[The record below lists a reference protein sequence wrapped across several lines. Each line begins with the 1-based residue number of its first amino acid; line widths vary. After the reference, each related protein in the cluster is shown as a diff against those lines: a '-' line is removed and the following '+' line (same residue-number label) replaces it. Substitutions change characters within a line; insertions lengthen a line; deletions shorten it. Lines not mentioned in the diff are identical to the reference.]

1 MKIQVPFL
9 NRTIELA
16 ESAKPT
22 KGKMTDEVGVAG
34 EVVFTGFK
42 DEEARIDKVSIAT
55 YREMVDRDPTIESLY
70 NIFTLP
76 VIAATYRIDPDEND
90 NAETQ
95 AEFVRRN
102 LLEPPHKGGM
112 ELPFSL
118 FLDQLLL
125 ATIDG
130 FQLWERVYRID
141 DAGLLALRKLAHR
154 DSIGLTLKRDKFGGY
169 AGAAQ
174 RVNYMGKWID
184 VELDAYKTFLFT
196 HNKARSFLYGRSAF
210 KSLYK
215 PYDKKRRL
223 EYLDSIALQND
234 AIKAKILKRTE
245 PGDLGKE
252 GKKARDKALAVLSKL
267 GETKPVASIPYGF
280 DVDTIK
286 SDGRSPHESIE
297 RQNSE
302 MARAFLATFA
312 LLGSQGKSSNV
323 GSYALSDNLADMLMT
338 SIKGFMTKIEE
349 HINQYLIADLIDLN
363 FADKH
368 YPEFHFDDI
377 TSDVVEV
384 MTEAFQK
391 LLEKDKISDE
401 MVQGIEEAAANRL
414 EIDLDAIKK
423 QREKQ
428 AKKDA
433 KEAEKKAAS
442 ESEGDDDDPNKPGGS
457 ELSDVSSRNF
467 PGLYDGLVDESK
479 LGCIML
485 DLQTFDVRPHVEAA
499 DADLY
504 TTDEAHSGGAVA
516 ETEAHVTLLYGL
528 LQNGNTIKDK
538 VDKVLDGLNIESV
551 VINDVGSFEVEPDA
565 PSVPIVAYVNS
576 NSSRGLYYD
585 GDNRLKQAH
594 DRLALLPHINTFGD
608 YQPHVTLAYV
618 KNDPD
623 IVQKWVKALGDK
635 LRGMRL
641 GVTGLNYG
649 DLPEESED
657 DDEGGAAG
665 DGGKFLSDGK
675 WWRPLTP
682 AEQTVKL
689 AELGQRMDTLEQQFL
704 DDIQPTVDTVIEDL
718 AKQASSVKSAN
729 DVTVALP
736 SSYSRVIA
744 VTIKTAYN
752 YAKTGAA
759 DELKVAAP
767 ATSKE
772 AVDGMQELTSFVVD
786 KQQDDLKNLI
796 RAEIIKAGRTNQ
808 LAEGDTPAPVEGE
821 TPPPPPESNFATA
834 LKVVLGAWFVA
845 KLRATASSI
854 VSQSVNNG
862 RNDVFDGVAKEGD
875 AFEYSAILD
884 TKVCAI
890 CTDLDGKV
898 VDFKEYRRTQ
908 WKPPIHFHCRCIW
921 ILLRRLLK
929 ETDTTLPKVTGLP
942 ETAGGK
948 YGPLL

>member
-9 NRTIELA
+9 NKTIELA
-16 ESAKPT
+16 EPAKPS

-42 DEEARIDKVSIAT
+42 DEEARADKTTIQT
-55 YREMVDRDPTIESLY
+55 YRDMLDKDPTVESLY

-76 VIAATYRIDPDEND
+76 VIAATYRIDADEND

-95 AEFVRRN
+95 AEFVRKN

-125 ATIDG
+125 SVVDG

-141 DAGLLALRKLAHR
+141 DEGHLALKKLAHR
-154 DSIGLTLKRDKFGGY
+154 DSIGLTLKRDKYGGY

-174 RVNYMGKWID
+174 RVNYMGEYKDI
-184 VELDAYKTFLFT
+184 ELEAYKTFLFT

-210 KSLYK
+210 KSLYPK
-215 PYDKKRRL
+215 YDKKKRL
-223 EYLDSIALQND
+223 EYLDSISLQND
-234 AIKAKILKRTE
+234 AIKAKLLKRTE
-245 PGDLGKE
+245 QGDLGKE
-252 GKKARDKALAVLSKL
+252 GKKARDKALSVLSKL
-267 GETKPVASIPYGF
+267 GETKPVGSIPYGF
-280 DVDTIK
+280 DVDVI
-286 SDGRSPHESIE
+286 SAEGRSPHESIE

-384 MTEAFQK
+384 MTESFQK

-414 EIDLDAIKK
+414 EIDLDAIRK

-428 AKKDA
+428 AKKDE
-433 KEAEKKAAS
+433 KEAARKAA
-442 ESEGDDDDPNKPGGS
+442 ESEEENGPQ
-457 ELSDVSSRNF
+457 LSDISSRNF
-467 PGLYDGLVDESK
+467 PGLYDGLVNEDK

-485 DLQTFDVRPHVEAA
+485 NLQTFDVRPHVEDA

-504 TTDEAHSGGAVA
+504 ATDEAHSGGAVA

-538 VDKVLDGLNIESV
+538 VDKVLDGINIESV
-551 VINDVGSFEVEPDA
+551 TINDVGSFEVEADA
-565 PSVPIVAYVNS
+565 PSVPIVAYVSS

-585 GDNRLKQAH
+585 GDNKLKQAH
-594 DRLALLPHINTFGD
+594 DRLALLPHVNTFGD
-608 YQPHVTLAYV
+608 YVPHVTLAYV

-635 LRGMRL
+635 LRGMRI
-641 GVTGLNYG
+641 GATGINYG
-649 DLPEESED
+649 DLPEEDD

-665 DGGKFLSDGK
+665 SGGKFLSDVH
-675 WWRPLTP
+675 WHRDLTE
-682 AEQTVKL
+682 AEKTVKF
-689 AELGQRMDTLEQQFL
+689 AEINERMDTLEQQF
-704 DDIQPTVDTVIEDL
+704 VDSMKPITEKLTGELVDAAI
-718 AKQASSVKSAN
+718 ATKSPLKF
-729 DVTVALP
+729 DVTLP
-736 SSYSRVIA
+736 ADYGKTIMA
-744 VTIKTAYN
+744 TIKTAFN
-752 YAKTGAA
+752 YGKITAA
-759 DELKVAAP
+759 DEDGVAAP
-767 ATSKE
+767 ATAADHVTKMREQS
-772 AVDGMQELTSFVVD
+772 DFVVD

-796 RAEIIKAGRTNQ
+796 RSELLTAQRTNA
-808 LAEGDTPAPVEGE
+808 LAEGDEQEGMTAE
-821 TPPPPPESNFATA
+821 EAFKAGLAATIAKWFEDKLKATA
-834 LKVVLGAWFVA
+834 GAIVPQGINDGRGATFD
-845 KLRATASSI
+845 ATAEDTDI
-854 VSQSVNNG
+854 YQW
-862 RNDVFDGVAKEGD
+862 
-875 AFEYSAILD
+875 SAILD
-884 TKVCAI
+884 GKCTLGI
-890 CTDLDGKV
+890 CPPLDGLTISRA
-898 VDFKEYRRTQ
+898 EYLVTR
-908 WKPPIHFHCRCIW
+908 WKPKLHWNCRC
-921 ILLRRLLK
+921 LLVRIRK
-929 ETDTTLPKVTGLP
+929 LPGSTGDVAIPDVTGFPL
-942 ETAGGK
+942 TSGG
-948 YGPLL
+948 YRGPII

>member
-1 MKIQVPFL
+1 MKIPFL
-9 NRTIELA
+9 NKTLELA
-16 ESAKPT
+16 EKTKPT

-34 EVVFTGFK
+34 EVVFNGFK
-42 DEEARIDKVSIAT
+42 DEEARADKTTIQTYRDMIDK
-55 YREMVDRDPTIESLY
+55 DPTVESLY

-95 AEFVRRN
+95 AQFVRKN

-125 ATIDG
+125 SVVDG

-141 DAGLLALRKLAHR
+141 EEGHLALKKLAHR
-154 DSIGLTLKRDKFGGY
+154 DSIGITLKRDKYGGY

-174 RVNYMGKWID
+174 RVNYMGEWKDI
-184 VELDAYKTFLFT
+184 ELEAYKTFLFT

-210 KSLYK
+210 KSLYPK
-215 PYDKKRRL
+215 YDKKRRL
-223 EYLDSIALQND
+223 EYLDSIGLQND
-234 AIKAKILKRTE
+234 AIKAKLLKRTE
-245 PGDLGKE
+245 QGDLGKE
-252 GKKARDKALAVLSKL
+252 GKKARDKALSVLTKL

-280 DVDTIK
+280 DVDVL
-286 SDGRSPHESIE
+286 DGEGRSPHESIE

-349 HINQYLIADLIDLN
+349 HINQYLIADIIDLN
-363 FADKH
+363 FAEKH

-384 MTEAFQK
+384 MTESFQK

-428 AKKDA
+428 AKKDE
-433 KEAEKKAAS
+433 KEAARKAAQS
-442 ESEGDDDDPNKPGGS
+442 EEDGK
-457 ELSDVSSRNF
+457 ELSDISSRNF
-467 PGLYDGLVDESK
+467 PGLYDGLVDEGK

-485 DLQTFDVRPHVEAA
+485 DLQTFDVRPHVEGA

-504 TTDEAHSGGAVA
+504 LTDEAHSGGAVA

-551 VINDVGSFEVEPDA
+551 IVNDVGSFEVAADA
-565 PSVPIVAYVNS
+565 PSVPIVAYVSS

-623 IVQKWVKALGDK
+623 IVQKWVKALGEK
-635 LRGMRL
+635 LRGMRI
-641 GVTGLNYG
+641 GATGINYG
-649 DLPEESED
+649 DLPEEDD

-665 DGGKFLSDGK
+665 SGGKFLSDGK
-675 WWRPLTP
+675 WWRQLTP
-682 AEQTVKL
+682 AEKTVKF
-689 AELGQRMDTLEQQFL
+689 AELNTKMDNMEQAFAKSAEPIL
-704 DDIQPTVDTVIEDL
+704 KKYVEDL
-718 AKQASSVKSAN
+718 AATSASSKDITVDLPKEYATLVAN
-729 DVTVALP
+729 
-736 SSYSRVIA
+736 
-744 VTIKTAYN
+744 TIKEAYN
-752 YAKTGAA
+752 YAKLGAA
-759 DELKVAAP
+759 DEHKVAAP
-767 ATSKE
+767 ATGAE
-772 AVDGMQELTSFVVD
+772 AVAGMKELTDFVLE
-786 KQQDDLKNLI
+786 KQQAD
-796 RAEIIKAGRTNQ
+796 IKAIIIAERSKYPTQ
-808 LAEGDTPAPVEGE
+808 LADDDADELQRAIEAVI
-821 TPPPPPESNFATA
+821 TA
-834 LKVVLGAWFVA
+834 ALLVWVSSIIE
-845 KLRATASSI
+845 ATASAI
-854 VSQSVNNG
+854 VSRAINNG
-862 RNDVFDGVAKEGD
+862 RNAVFVSIAQEGD
-875 AFEYSAILD
+875 VYQWSALLD
-884 TKVCAI
+884 IKVCSI
-890 CTDLDGKV
+890 CQTLDGSTV
-898 VDFKEYRRTQ
+898 SPEEYGRTRWQ
-908 WKPPIHFHCRCIW
+908 PPIHFNCRCVWVLI
-921 ILLRRLLK
+921 RRLSASFRMPEANGINDDKVQQLYTLK
-929 ETDTTLPKVTGLP
+929 TTRKQELIDAGLLAPGTKKTDAEK
-942 ETAGGK
+942 A
-948 YGPLL
+948 LLEQ